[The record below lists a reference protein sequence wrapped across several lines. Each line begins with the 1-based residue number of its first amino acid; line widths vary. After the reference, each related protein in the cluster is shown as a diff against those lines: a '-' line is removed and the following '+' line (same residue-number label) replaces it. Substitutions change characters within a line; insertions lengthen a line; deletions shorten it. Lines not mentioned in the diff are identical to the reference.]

1 MLTRDSVL
9 REIHRVRRKLNGTRR
24 LMGRIG
30 TLVTVDSKRSFI
42 RQRLGTIEWAQ
53 RYPGLRKPFV
63 NIAGALADF
72 IAGHT
77 DPAPSQ
83 FKDRPA
89 LLTTG
94 ALQRSIK
101 SRVIDSTTV
110 EVGSDKPYAALHQEG
125 GTSEQSY
132 GPDTQERI
140 RDWLY
145 ELRQGR
151 NRQGQYTTK
160 GLHARPGREG
170 YIKHLTPLL
179 HKTTRV
185 QNVLARPFI
194 GVTDEAEAQIQ
205 QAVLQHFKRVR

>member
-9 REIHRVRRKLNGTRR
+9 REIHRVRRKLNSTRR
-24 LMGRIG
+24 LMSRIG

-42 RQRLGTIEWAQ
+42 RQRLGTIEWWQ
-53 RYPGLRKPFV
+53 RYPGLRKPFI

-89 LLTTG
+89 LIYTG

-101 SRVIDSTTV
+101 SRVLDSTTV

-125 GTSEQSY
+125 GTSEQTY
-132 GPDTQERI
+132 GPDTQQRI
-140 RDWLY
+140 HDWLFEKRETPGPRGGKY
-145 ELRQGR
+145 KPRQ
-151 NRQGQYTTK
+151 
-160 GLHARPGREG
+160 GREG
-170 YIKHLTPLL
+170 YIKHLAPLL
-179 HKTTRV
+179 HKTTHV
-185 QNVLARPFI
+185 QNVIARPFI
-194 GVTDEAEAQIQ
+194 GVTDEAEAQIRE
-205 QAVLQHFKRVR
+205 AITQHFKRVR